1 MKIANI
7 KNMYDRRWI
16 ERRRFMTNLC
26 EEKPV
31 IGIFLGDAAGVGPEI
46 VAKIAA
52 TELFATCCRPVI
64 IGDVR
69 VLQQGMKVA
78 NVTFPY
84 KVIESMD
91 EVEWDKEVVVLD
103 QRDLNPEE
111 VKVGQV
117 NPICG
122 KASGNAL
129 ILAVSLYKAGKI
141 DGFCFAPL
149 NKAAMKLGGHEFE
162 SEQMLFAHH
171 FNWTGPF
178 GEVNVLDNLWTSRV
192 TSHIPIKEVSAKLT
206 VENIMR
212 AIRIADQTL
221 KRAGIA
227 NAKLG
232 IAALNPHGGE
242 DGLCGREELDVI
254 IPAMEQARQ
263 EKFDVV
269 GPFPADILFIKAFDG
284 DFDAAVTMYHD
295 QGQIAMKLKGFEF
308 GITVAAGLPAPIVT
322 AAHGTAYD
330 IAGKGIAKTGALENA
345 VKMAARIALCD
356 KKAAGK

>member
-1 MKIANI
+1 
-7 KNMYDRRWI
+7 
-16 ERRRFMTNLC
+16 MTNTC
-26 EEKPV
+26 EEKPI
-31 IGIFLGDAAGVGPEI
+31 IGIILGDAAGIGPEI
-46 VAKIAA
+46 VAKVAA
-52 TELFATCCRPVI
+52 TDLFATCCRPVI
-64 IGDVR
+64 IGDIR
-69 VLQQGMKVA
+69 VLQQGMRVA
-78 NVTFPY
+78 KVTFPY
-84 KVIESMD
+84 KVIESMNEAD
-91 EVEWDKEVVVLD
+91 WDKGLLVLD
-103 QRDLNPEE
+103 QKNLNPEE
-111 VKVGQV
+111 IKVGEI

-122 KASGNAL
+122 KASGDAL
-129 ILAVSLYKAGKI
+129 ILAINLYKAGKI

-162 SEQMLFAHH
+162 SEHMLFAHH

-178 GEVNVLDNLWTSRV
+178 GEVNVLDDLWTSRV

-212 AIRIADQTL
+212 AIRLADQTL
-221 KRAGIA
+221 RRAGIG

-242 DGLCGREELDVI
+242 NGLCGREEIDVI
-254 IPAMEQARQ
+254 IPAMELARQ
-263 EKFDVV
+263 ENIDVV
-269 GPFPADILFIKAFDG
+269 GPFPADILFIKAFNG

-356 KKAAGK
+356 KVRLDSGGVLTPPES